1 MGCVA
6 KAASLLLM
14 ALAVA
19 SCATS
24 RPPPT
29 GVLLDDGARAVAV
42 AALRDF
48 RFVGRVAVAAGEEG
62 FNATLDWR
70 QRGTDT
76 ELQLRAPLGFG
87 SARVLFRG
95 GQWQLS
101 TSQGQTLA
109 GDGPDQQGGRLAGGD
124 HIPGGAGCTGPAA
137 RKRKCRTY
145 PGQRRPPRRRHY
157 SLSRLILGHPAA
169 CPAHVPPH
177 SQFTLNPCPVL
188 LPVLLMRTRASGGAQ
203 QYGSEPLNTT
213 DKGGA
218 VTTLRG
224 IESGR
229 LRGGRA

>member
-14 ALAVA
+14 ALALA

-109 GDGPDQQGGRLAGGD
+109 GDAARQALQQQLGFELPLDLLRYWVLGLPLPEALL
-124 HIPGGAGCTGPAA
+124 PAA
-137 RKRKCRTY
+137 AAWQIDY
-145 PGQRRPPRRRHY
+145 PAWREATWQADRIRMPQRLTASREGLRLKLLVEDWQLGPR
-157 SLSRLILGHPAA
+157 
-169 CPAHVPPH
+169 
-177 SQFTLNPCPVL
+177 
-188 LPVLLMRTRASGGAQ
+188 
-203 QYGSEPLNTT
+203 
-213 DKGGA
+213 
-218 VTTLRG
+218 
-224 IESGR
+224 
-229 LRGGRA
+229 